1 MSTDFFKLG
10 TYFPSEEIVAKL
22 VPRIFQA
29 AFEVRG
35 ATFLN
40 GKCGGHRVTGQSATI
55 IFNASSTFTGN
66 VTVHS
71 VWSKSYSSGVSVV
84 TPFVLYPLVPA
95 LEDVELN
102 LSKNEEL

>member
-1 MSTDFFKLG
+1 M
-10 TYFPSEEIVAKL
+10 VKL
-22 VPRIFQA
+22 VPKLFQA

-55 IFNASSTFTGN
+55 IFNVSPMFTGN

-71 VWSKSYSSGVSVV
+71 VWSKSYSSGVNVV
-84 TPFVLYPLVPA
+84 VPFVLYPSVPA
-95 LEDVELN
+95 LQEVKLN
-102 LSKNEEL
+102 VLNDEEL